1 MDSQLKQKLEE
12 MRIALSEV
20 SDLDD
25 EAKDQLRQLENDIQN
40 KIGGNA
46 IDDLE
51 ERLEEQAVAF
61 EGQYPKLSAIVRDVV
76 DALSKMGI

>member
-12 MRIALSEV
+12 MRTALSEATE
-20 SDLDD
+20 LDD
-25 EAKDQLRQLENDIQN
+25 EAKHQLRQLENDIQE
-40 KIGGNA
+40 KVGGNA

-61 EGQYPKLSAIVRDVV
+61 EGDFPKLSAIVRDVV
-76 DALSKMGI
+76 DVLGKMGI